1 MQEQECKKETI
12 KTPNTKET
20 TMKTT
25 TLKTKFGACA
35 VSAVLAGTCAVA
47 GITATPAHAVEQA
60 ELESSTASTTQSVNE
75 MHRLY
80 NPNSGE
86 HFYTASTKEFKYLVS
101 IGWKDEGIGWYAPTS
116 SSTPVYRLYNPYSGD
131 HHYTMSKSEN
141 DYLDSI
147 GWTAEGIGWYSDD
160 AKGVTLYR
168 QFNPYCTGAGSH
180 NYTTDKK
187 ENDYLATI
195 GWNAEGTAWYGVKK
209 TDSTPVENKSDDT
222 TKSDSDSKDTGSK
235 DTDDSSSSTHTH
247 TWTPVYTTVHHDAV
261 TKTVEEPVYE
271 TKTTSQVYCVKHN
284 VPCMTNEERDAD
296 PDQLGWCTADK
307 NCLANMTRKYFTE
320 KVQTGT
326 KTVTKVISE
335 AYDEQVPTGTY
346 TCTCGA
352 TK

>member
-1 MQEQECKKETI
+1 
-12 KTPNTKET
+12 
-20 TMKTT
+20 MKTET
-25 TLKTKFGACA
+25 FKTKLGACA

-147 GWTAEGIGWYSDD
+147 GWTAEGIGWFSDD
-160 AKGVTLYR
+160 NKGVTLYR

-209 TDSTPVENKSDDT
+209 TDSTPVENKSDDA
-222 TKSDSDSKDTGSK
+222 TKSDSDTKDTG
-235 DTDDSSSSTHTH
+235 TDDSSSTTHTH

-261 TKTVEEPVYE
+261 THEEDVYE
-271 TKTTSQVYCVKHN
+271 KVYELVESYGMCTKHKCKLYEYGSE
-284 VPCMTNEERDAD
+284 PSDW
-296 PDQLGWCTADK
+296 LGLCTQDK
-307 NCLANMTRKYFTE
+307 NCLAPTTTYEEYDWINE
-320 KVQTGT
+320 KTGT
-326 KTVTKVISE
+326 KTVIDQE